1 MNRCSSN
8 NSRWLRLLSLFVALL
23 MSITTNARARAES
36 VESVVN
42 PKRANNTSVSDMARI
57 LDSSTEQRL
66 NTLLN
71 NLKRETGAEMA
82 VVTIRRADGATPKQ
96 FAMRLF
102 KRWGIGKSSE
112 DNGVLMLLVL
122 DARRVEVETGNG
134 MSSILPAGEV
144 QDVLQQHVIPRF
156 KQNDYPG
163 GVVAGVQAL
172 VQKIKVADT
181 DARPGKY
188 ATPASGQTSIDSSDP
203 FAGVIESP
211 SNSGSGGSSSGL
223 LPLMGGAALV
233 PIGGLAWMKLR
244 PRKCPRCQEKMRRM
258 SESEDD
264 AALAFDQRFE
274 ESIGSV
280 DYRVWHCDNCN
291 MNTVERANKWF
302 SGYGDCPNCRHRTLQ
317 SQTTIVR
324 HPTYSRT
331 GLSLVTRTCRFP
343 SCNFRDQ
350 QEHILPVKTR
360 STSSGSSSSSSRSSS
375 SGSFGGG
382 SSSGGGAGAS
392 W

>member
-1 MNRCSSN
+1 MIGSLSKTA
-8 NSRWLRLLSLFVALL
+8 RLLLLFVILL
-23 MSITTNARARAES
+23 PLLHGRARAES
-36 VESVVN
+36 LESVVN
-42 PKRANNTSVSDMARI
+42 PKRANNSWVSDMARV
-57 LDSSTEQRL
+57 LDSDTKRKL
-66 NTLLN
+66 NATLNALE
-71 NLKRETGAEMA
+71 RETDAEMA
-82 VVTIRRADGATPKQ
+82 VVTIRRAEGGTPKQ
-96 FAMRLF
+96 FATRLF
-102 KRWGIGKSSE
+102 NRWGIGKNNG

-122 DARRVEVETGNG
+122 DSRRIEVESGNG

-144 QDVLQQHVIPRF
+144 QDILQQHAVPRF

-163 GVVAGVQAL
+163 GVVAGVQAIAA
-172 VQKIKVADT
+172 KIKNADT
-181 DARPGKY
+181 DSSPQKY

-203 FAGVIESP
+203 FAGVVESP
-211 SNSGSGGSSSGL
+211 SNSRDGDNTALGGL
-223 LPLMGGAALV
+223 ILGGAAL

-244 PRKCPRCQEKMRRM
+244 PRKCPRCQGKMRRV

-264 AALAFDQRFE
+264 AALAFDQQFE
-274 ESIGSV
+274 ENIGSV
-280 DYRVWHCDNCN
+280 DYRVWQCGTCN

-302 SGYGDCPNCRHRTLQ
+302 SGYDDCPQCRHRTLQ

-324 HPTYSRT
+324 HPTYSST
-331 GLSLVTRTCRFP
+331 GLSLITRTCRFP

-350 QEHILPVKTR
+350 QERILAVKTR
-360 STSSGSSSSSSRSSS
+360 SSSSSGSSRSSGSRS

>member
-1 MNRCSSN
+1 MNRLLPN
-8 NSRWLRLLSLFVALL
+8 ALRWPRLTLLFVALL
-23 MSITTNARARAES
+23 VSITINGRAHAETL
-36 VESVVN
+36 ESVVN
-42 PKRANNTSVSDMARI
+42 PKRANNTWVSDMARV

-66 NTLLN
+66 NALLN
-71 NLKRETGAEMA
+71 NLERETGAEMA
-82 VVTIRRADGATPKQ
+82 VVTIRSTDGATPKQ
-96 FAMRLF
+96 FATRLF
-102 KRWGIGKSSE
+102 NRWGIGKKSS

-122 DARRVEVETGNG
+122 DARRIEVETGNG

-144 QDVLQQHVIPRF
+144 QDVLQQQVIPRF

-163 GVVAGVQAL
+163 GVVAGVRTL
-172 VQKIKVADT
+172 VQKIKAADT
-181 DARPGKY
+181 DATPGKY

-203 FAGVIESP
+203 FAGVVEAP
-211 SNSGSGGSSSGL
+211 SDSGSGQPSSGL
-223 LPLMGGAALV
+223 VPLIGGAALL

-244 PRKCPRCQEKMRRM
+244 PRHCPRCQGKMRKM

-280 DYRVWHCDNCN
+280 DYHVWHCDNCN

-302 SGYGDCPNCRHRTLQ
+302 SGYDDCPHCRHRTLQ

-324 HPTYSRT
+324 HPTYHST

-343 SCNFRDQ
+343 NCNFRDQ
-350 QEHILPVKTR
+350 QEHILPIKTR
-360 STSSGSSSSSSRSSS
+360 STSSSSSGSSGSSS